1 MLTKEQIQELEIEL
15 HKRTGVLIKLA
26 VSFSDKDRILIINEA
41 MRLVNEKYGVDVRSK
56 KSNKKYNEA
65 RHMFV
70 FLLKNR
76 IKTNQ
81 INVEIGEAIK
91 RDRTT
96 VTNSH
101 NQMKVWVK
109 YYANIALDAEIL
121 GKQLDEFIKIKIFNH
136 EKSN

>member
-1 MLTKEQIQELEIEL
+1 MLTKEQIQEIEIEL

-101 NQMKVWVK
+101 NQMKGWVK

-121 GKQLDEFIKIKIFNH
+121 GNQLDEFIKIKIFNH